1 MILVGLT
8 GGIGSGKSTVSA
20 MLAQHGAVIIDGD
33 RIARE
38 LQQPGTPVLA
48 KIVERFG
55 AHVLNERGEL
65 DRATLAAIVFPD
77 QNALTDLNNIV
88 HPALAEEI
96 TRRIDV
102 ERNSDHVVVLDM
114 PLLAENPRRG
124 LGGVIVVDV
133 DQRVARERLIHLRDM
148 NGEDVDAR
156 MSRQATRETRNS
168 IADRIIDNSFDRKHL
183 REEVD
188 RTWKWICALPPA
200 GPGAG
205 EVVR

>member
-1 MILVGLT
+1 MILIGLT

-33 RIARE
+33 LIVRE
-38 LQQPGTPVLA
+38 LQQSGTPVLA

-55 AHVLNERGEL
+55 AHVLNESGEL

-88 HPALAEEI
+88 HPALAREI

-114 PLLAENPRRG
+114 PLLTENPRRG
-124 LGGVIVVDV
+124 LSGVVVIDV
-133 DQRVARERLIHLRDM
+133 DPRVARRRLIERRGM

-156 MSRQATRETRNS
+156 MSRQATRETRNA
-168 IADRIIDNSFDRKHL
+168 IADRIIDNSFDWEHL
-183 REEVD
+183 HEEVD
-188 RTWKWICALPPA
+188 RTWEWICTLQPA
-200 GPGAG
+200 GPDAG
-205 EVVR
+205 EVIR